1 MNTYTPITRA
11 GSSRPS
17 SQATGAAPRVDAPAA
32 TSALSQLPGAAVP
45 GFSAAYRELLRQ
57 RAYWQATYD
66 RHCSLRQSQAAEV
79 ARKRL
84 WAATCALLDYERHAR
99 TVDL

>member
-1 MNTYTPITRA
+1 MIPHSHALRRSA
-11 GSSRPS
+11 AVKPPVGSGD
-17 SQATGAAPRVDAPAA
+17 TGAPV
-32 TSALSQLPGAAVP
+32 TSSLAGAS
-45 GFSAAYRELLRQ
+45 FSSPYRELLRQ

-66 RHCSLRQSQAAEV
+66 RHCSLRQSQAAEA